1 MAASLCLVLL
11 GETGMLRAKGT
22 GYWGRG
28 AEELFNSTLSQSP
41 IVTPH
46 VPNEVNPKLIA
57 AYTKFSFKLFSQIQ
71 KKQPDENI
79 FISPA
84 SIAIALAI
92 TYNGASGKTQ
102 EAIAQTL
109 ELQGIAIQ
117 ELNQANA
124 ALKDTLTNADSQV
137 ELSIANSFWGK
148 DNQPFKPEFI
158 QKIQKFYGVELKNAD
173 FTDARTISS
182 INGWVKQST
191 NGNID
196 KIVDG
201 IEPDTVFMLFNA
213 IYFFGNWT
221 YPFPKQATQ
230 ERLFTLLDG
239 TQKAHPLMF
248 RQLYQAKYYENE
260 TFQAVSLPYGEKRL
274 SLYVFLPRKGI
285 NLRKFYETL
294 NAETWEVW
302 INNINAEQNYE
313 EQIPLLIGLPRWQ
326 LEYEIDL
333 EDVLKNMGMEIAF
346 RKDADFS
353 AMTNPPLWISFI
365 KHKTFVEVNE
375 EGTKASAVTT
385 VGSTRGGAVTMIV
398 DRPFFCAIR
407 DERTGTILFMGSIV
421 DPMSA
426 N

>member
-1 MAASLCLVLL
+1 
-11 GETGMLRAKGT
+11 MLRAKGT

-28 AEELFNSTLSQSP
+28 TEELFNATLSQSP

-201 IEPDTVFMLFNA
+201 IEPD
-213 IYFFGNWT
+213 
-221 YPFPKQATQ
+221 
-230 ERLFTLLDG
+230 
-239 TQKAHPLMF
+239 
-248 RQLYQAKYYENE
+248 
-260 TFQAVSLPYGEKRL
+260 
-274 SLYVFLPRKGI
+274 
-285 NLRKFYETL
+285 
-294 NAETWEVW
+294 
-302 INNINAEQNYE
+302 
-313 EQIPLLIGLPRWQ
+313 
-326 LEYEIDL
+326 
-333 EDVLKNMGMEIAF
+333 
-346 RKDADFS
+346 
-353 AMTNPPLWISFI
+353 
-365 KHKTFVEVNE
+365 
-375 EGTKASAVTT
+375 
-385 VGSTRGGAVTMIV
+385 
-398 DRPFFCAIR
+398 
-407 DERTGTILFMGSIV
+407 
-421 DPMSA
+421 
-426 N
+426 